1 MEASFVLYNPEL
13 AKQVGRRLHEAIVR
27 SFDAGASPTKVI
39 ITDSQRFHGTDF
51 LEEAFELR
59 ELNAMFKEGNYE
71 LLRWETQK
79 LESVCGSG
87 VLIDEDQTYDVDVRM
102 ISWGW

>member
-1 MEASFVLYNPEL
+1 
-13 AKQVGRRLHEAIVR
+13 
-27 SFDAGASPTKVI
+27 
-39 ITDSQRFHGTDF
+39 
-51 LEEAFELR
+51 
-59 ELNAMFKEGNYE
+59 MFKEGNYE